1 MLIGVPLAHID
12 DLCGQRNFGRRRH
25 QSLSTFFCP
34 IPCIVFVIDAV
45 GGVVI
50 QILISPRVDKI
61 LVDEH
66 VGLKLLY

>member
-1 MLIGVPLAHID
+1 MLIGVTLAHVD
-12 DLCGQRNFGRRRH
+12 DLCGQRNFGRRRE

-45 GGVVI
+45 GGNVI
-50 QILISPRVDKI
+50 QILTQPRVDKT
-61 LVDEH
+61 LMDKH